1 MAWTNAEGIISQS
14 YIYYMFLLYLSAAA
28 LLYSPQKKGLD

>member
-14 YIYYMFLLYLSAAA
+14 YIYMFLLYLSAAA